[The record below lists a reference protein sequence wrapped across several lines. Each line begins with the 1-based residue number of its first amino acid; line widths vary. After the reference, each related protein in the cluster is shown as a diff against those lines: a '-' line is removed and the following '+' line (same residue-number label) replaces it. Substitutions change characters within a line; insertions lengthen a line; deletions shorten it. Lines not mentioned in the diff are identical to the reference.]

1 MVIGTLAFISKTP
14 AAPTLPNINTNNV
27 VNITTYGAVGNGIA
41 DNTTAIQNAINAAA
55 ALSGGGTVRVTA
67 PGVFL
72 SGPLTLKSKVNL
84 QIDGGATLEMLPMS
98 QFTAYPNS
106 TTYFIYANNLTDV
119 EISGAGTIDG
129 QGADWWSPLASSR
142 PYMVYFNKVN
152 RVLVQDITLQNP
164 PKMHMVFKS
173 TDGNITIRN
182 ITINTTAA
190 NAKNTDGIDL
200 IGTNCLVQNCVINA
214 GDDNIALGSSAGV
227 TADVLITNCTFGVGH
242 GVSIGSNTSGG
253 VSNLMVIDCT
263 FNGTDYGIRMKS
275 DNATSGGSGQGGV
288 AQNLSYLNIGM
299 TNILRGAIV
308 IYSYY
313 SEYGT
318 PTSITPTIA
327 STQSV
332 DSLNIPIWHNI
343 TISNVTALVSSNG
356 TTPGIAGII
365 WGRIETPASNI
376 RLSHVNIT
384 APKSFDVY
392 NANGVQFL
400 DSQITV
406 PNGNSTYTLYN
417 ADITVSNST
426 PNAPL
431 VTFDGLTSVNTLT
444 LSHAPAAMTANDV
457 FGANPITLDASTL
470 TVSNTLTLPG
480 ATAVNFT
487 LGTNNAKIMTTGNL
501 SLNSTLNIS
510 AGDGFGAGTYMLFTY
525 GGNLS
530 GNPVLGTTPAG
541 YNYSINTNTHGQVQL
556 IVQSPTPPSPPD
568 FDSVNIIDGTNL
580 VINGSGGTTNGMFY
594 VLATTNLTLP
604 LNQWMHMATNQFNGV
619 GNFAFTNGVSSSPA
633 QMFYLLQLP

>member
-1 MVIGTLAFISKTP
+1 
-14 AAPTLPNINTNNV
+14 
-27 VNITTYGAVGNGIA
+27 
-41 DNTTAIQNAINAAA
+41 
-55 ALSGGGTVRVTA
+55 
-67 PGVFL
+67 
-72 SGPLTLKSKVNL
+72 
-84 QIDGGATLEMLPMS
+84 MS
-98 QFTAYPNS
+98 QFTDYPNS
-106 TTYFIYANNLTDV
+106 TSYFIYANNLTDV
-119 EISGAGTIDG
+119 EISGGGTIDG

-142 PYMVYFNKVN
+142 PYMVYFNKAN

-227 TADVLITNCTFGVGH
+227 TADVLITNCTFGVGY

-253 VSNLMVIDCT
+253 VSNLIVIDCT

-365 WGRIETPASNI
+365 WGLIETPASNI
-376 RLSHVNIT
+376 KFSHVNIT

-510 AGDGFGAGTYMLFTY
+510 AGDGFGAGTYTLFTY

-530 GNPVLGTTPAG
+530 GNPALSATPAG

-556 IVQSPTPPSPPD
+556 IVRSPTPPSPPD

-619 GNFAFTNGVSSSPA
+619 GNFAFTNGVSSSPP